1 MNKKELLT
9 AYRVIGWAMNENKR
23 ASYNQ
28 AFVTVKNWLA
38 NCICD
43 QYMEDENVLAK
54 NP

>member
-1 MNKKELLT
+1 MNKKELLI

-38 NCICD
+38 NYICD
-43 QYMEDENVLAK
+43 HLEDGDKLETIK
-54 NP
+54 

>member
-9 AYRVIGWAMNENKR
+9 AYRVIGWAMNQNKR

-38 NCICD
+38 NYICD
-43 QYMEDENVLAK
+43 QLEDGDKLETIK
-54 NP
+54 